1 MSAGVC
7 IRQGQRATQAS
18 CPHACAGR
26 HVPRPRQL
34 KQHVGVHVLRA
45 AGEPLTG
52 PVRRE
57 CRMPASRTSVPRA
70 SRTAGTTSGRPHGR
84 AVAHRGR
91 GGSARPM
98 IGPTRSPAAFGI
110 ASTSTSVSILT
121 RLHATSNSSSGIV
134 VRVLRQ
140 GVAEPIDFHEYRCA
154 LAVEHTAG
162 SSANS
167 STFLSATGSIERDD
181 TVATIPPCGAT
192 GCMRDAAYTS
202 GRYRIDCVTHRHW
215 LKIVGRH
222 PTTIPRLQRQ

>member
-1 MSAGVC
+1 MSAGVS
-7 IRQGQRATQAS
+7 IRQGHRATQAS

-34 KQHVGVHVLRA
+34 EQHVGVHVLRA

-57 CRMPASRTSVPRA
+57 CRMPASRTSVPRV

-91 GGSARPM
+91 RGSARPM

-121 RLHATSNSSSGIV
+121 RLHTASNSSSGNRCPRTAAGRRGAHRLPRIPM
-134 VRVLRQ
+134 RTCRRAHGWFFSEFLDVL
-140 GVAEPIDFHEYRCA
+140 
-154 LAVEHTAG
+154 
-162 SSANS
+162 
-167 STFLSATGSIERDD
+167 ERDRVD
-181 TVATIPPCGAT
+181 RARRHRCDDSAVRCDRLHARCRVHRRSIPD
-192 GCMRDAAYTS
+192 RL
-202 GRYRIDCVTHRHW
+202 RHASP
-215 LKIVGRH
+215 LA
-222 PTTIPRLQRQ
+222 

>member
-1 MSAGVC
+1 M
-7 IRQGQRATQAS
+7 
-18 CPHACAGR
+18 
-26 HVPRPRQL
+26 
-34 KQHVGVHVLRA
+34 
-45 AGEPLTG
+45 
-52 PVRRE
+52 
-57 CRMPASRTSVPRA
+57 
-70 SRTAGTTSGRPHGR
+70 
-84 AVAHRGR
+84 
-91 GGSARPM
+91 
-98 IGPTRSPAAFGI
+98 
-110 ASTSTSVSILT
+110 SILT

-192 GCMRDAAYTS
+192 AACAMPRTPAVDTGSIASRIAIGLRSS
-202 GRYRIDCVTHRHW
+202 GD
-215 LKIVGRH
+215 H